1 MTVKVVVMFATYI
14 LWGSLCYTAINIP
27 YGSMASAMTD
37 VPEERAALSTW
48 RSLGANFASIII
60 GSVVPQIIYSADAN
74 GNQIVS
80 GSKFTLVAGVFSI
93 CALLCYIICYT
104 CTTERIKLE
113 PTKKEEN
120 ASLAKSF
127 KTIISNRALLAI
139 IGAAITLLLS
149 QFMAQ
154 TMNQYLFA
162 SYFRDI
168 NALSSLSM
176 ISLPLSL
183 GLAAIS
189 GVLASKVGK
198 KEFSVFGMCLASGAY
213 AVLYFMKVTN
223 PWIFIVLYLVACIG
237 TIGFNMFIWAHIT
250 DVIDYNEVKFGER
263 NDGVIYGVY
272 SFARKI
278 GQALAGGLGGYA
290 LAFIGYNAAVQEQT
304 TEVLN
309 GIYTYSTLFPAVCYG
324 VVALI
329 MLFAYPLSKKVIAE
343 NGRILAER
351 RAK

>member
-1 MTVKVVVMFATYI
+1 
-14 LWGSLCYTAINIP
+14 
-27 YGSMASAMTD
+27 
-37 VPEERAALSTW
+37 
-48 RSLGANFASIII
+48 
-60 GSVVPQIIYSADAN
+60 
-74 GNQIVS
+74 
-80 GSKFTLVAGVFSI
+80 
-93 CALLCYIICYT
+93 
-104 CTTERIKLE
+104 
-113 PTKKEEN
+113 
-120 ASLAKSF
+120 
-127 KTIISNRALLAI
+127 
-139 IGAAITLLLS
+139 
-149 QFMAQ
+149 MAQ

-176 ISLPLSL
+176 ISLPLSFR
-183 GLAAIS
+183 IS
-189 GVLASKVGK
+189 SNIWSISKFGK

-304 TEVLN
+304 TKFLTV
-309 GIYTYSTLFPAVCYG
+309 YTLIQHYSQLYAME
-324 VVALI
+324 L
-329 MLFAYPLSKKVIAE
+329 
-343 NGRILAER
+343 
-351 RAK
+351 

>member
-1 MTVKVVVMFATYI
+1 
-14 LWGSLCYTAINIP
+14 
-27 YGSMASAMTD
+27 
-37 VPEERAALSTW
+37 
-48 RSLGANFASIII
+48 
-60 GSVVPQIIYSADAN
+60 
-74 GNQIVS
+74 
-80 GSKFTLVAGVFSI
+80 
-93 CALLCYIICYT
+93 
-104 CTTERIKLE
+104 
-113 PTKKEEN
+113 
-120 ASLAKSF
+120 
-127 KTIISNRALLAI
+127 
-139 IGAAITLLLS
+139 
-149 QFMAQ
+149 MAQ

-198 KEFSVFGMCLASGAY
+198 KKFSVFGMCLASGAY

>member
-1 MTVKVVVMFATYI
+1 MFATYI
-14 LWGSLCYTAINIP
+14 LWGSLVYKAINIP

-309 GIYTYSTLFPAVCYG
+309 GIYTFSTLFPAVCYG

>member
-1 MTVKVVVMFATYI
+1 MLYSNQYT
-14 LWGSLCYTAINIP
+14 LWINGIS
-27 YGSMASAMTD
+27 Y
-37 VPEERAALSTW
+37 LSTW

-149 QFMAQ
+149 QFMTQ

-290 LAFIGYNAAVQEQT
+290 LAFIGYNAVAQEQT

-309 GIYTYSTLFPAVCYG
+309 GIYTFSTLFPAVCYG

>member
-1 MTVKVVVMFATYI
+1 
-14 LWGSLCYTAINIP
+14 
-27 YGSMASAMTD
+27 
-37 VPEERAALSTW
+37 
-48 RSLGANFASIII
+48 
-60 GSVVPQIIYSADAN
+60 
-74 GNQIVS
+74 
-80 GSKFTLVAGVFSI
+80 
-93 CALLCYIICYT
+93 
-104 CTTERIKLE
+104 
-113 PTKKEEN
+113 
-120 ASLAKSF
+120 
-127 KTIISNRALLAI
+127 
-139 IGAAITLLLS
+139 
-149 QFMAQ
+149 
-154 TMNQYLFA
+154 
-162 SYFRDI
+162 
-168 NALSSLSM
+168 M

-290 LAFIGYNAAVQEQT
+290 LAFIGYNAVAQEQT

-309 GIYTYSTLFPAVCYG
+309 GIYTFSTLFPAVCYG